1 MKINKSRNKQKKTR
15 QLCLSIL
22 FMFMLCAMISVT
34 PVTAA
39 TVDCDQILS
48 TMKDLRLSTDQLE
61 VEQGEIYQFE
71 VLPTEFGWSFG
82 WRISQVNFSDPDICV
97 VHQTLPIGTKVKVAG
112 TDQEFEIS
120 AQDQIANANSDDI
133 DQQNNQR
140 LKIYIEAKK
149 TGNVKFK
156 VLLANPS
163 WEAGCTHGH
172 ACNLSFICDIAAV
185 PQGTKAA
192 RLNVASNL
200 FSDVQLSNP
209 SLTLPSGQ
217 PDLNPD
223 LVLPPVNDDNTSK
236 PAKPGSQP
244 DQQPDDS
251 EQSDDPEQPDQQ
263 PDDPEQPDEPSQ
275 PNIPS
280 VPSQPD
286 NQPGATDPT
295 PEPPTNP
302 INPGDGTEDKGPL
315 KQVDQSNW
323 QLDTI
328 RMEYNG
334 QLQFPRLL
342 NVQDEVQVVYPEG
355 NINSGS
361 YTNQKISFV
370 VPEGYEPIPDM
381 VISYTI
387 EPLTPSLRHEFDP
400 VTGEITATL
409 ENVIDA
415 DVQKIERLVNGAEND
430 SFNPLDAEIGHYV
443 TQTVLTIDPAKRQN
457 YILDTDGLL
466 STKSTHDV
474 KESTPWYFVAMEDS
488 IEENGQI
495 AVTLVLRNPKIDA
508 FGTTNMTMLSF
519 NLEYDESQLTYD
531 RHESGYWDC
540 MDSGGLIG
548 DDNRIIGAYWGS
560 TGPLPTNDTKICT
573 IYFNVNEGV
582 DLKDAV
588 ISTVNWQI
596 TSSSTSSSVL
606 PFDYHTGPTS
616 VVVNPTSPESNQEIL
631 VDTNPVDSTV
641 YKYDN
646 KLTNADGTPNNAE
659 IAKKEQALQDLQN
672 QIDVKFP
679 DAAAVEPTSEVAP
692 ADTTTTPVDT
702 AQTVQETS
710 PAAPAPEMNTQ
721 SAPTDVS
728 NEIVSIDN
736 NLAEANPTVS
746 TSEVENT
753 SEPSSESSSSSTS
766 ESVEPTSEPTPES
779 TPSADNS
786 AEQFAA

>member
-22 FMFMLCAMISVT
+22 FMFMLCVMISVT

-133 DQQNNQR
+133 DQRNNQR
-140 LKIYIEAKK
+140 LKFYIEAKK

-172 ACNLSFICDIAAV
+172 ACNLSLICDIAAV

-200 FSDVQLSNP
+200 FSDVQLSNS

-236 PAKPGSQP
+236 PSKPGSQP

-251 EQSDDPEQPDQQ
+251 EQPDDPEQPDQQ

-275 PNIPS
+275 P
-280 VPSQPD
+280 D

-295 PEPPTNP
+295 PEPPTTP
-302 INPGDGTEDKGPL
+302 INPGDGTEDNKDPEL
-315 KQVDQSNW
+315 VEY
-323 QLDTI
+323 DTTDWLPTGDALLLTYNGKEQYPSLNLPDGVKANI
-328 RMEYNG
+328 TGIGTDAGEYTIDISYEVPAGAKPVPDMTLTYTIGQATPSVEYN
-334 QLQFPRLL
+334 
-342 NVQDEVQVVYPEG
+342 
-355 NINSGS
+355 
-361 YTNQKISFV
+361 
-370 VPEGYEPIPDM
+370 
-381 VISYTI
+381 
-387 EPLTPSLRHEFDP
+387 
-400 VTGEITATL
+400 
-409 ENVIDA
+409 
-415 DVQKIERLVNGAEND
+415 
-430 SFNPLDAEIGHYV
+430 FNPLTGMIEGQLNGVVSEDVVGDIATGITDANGSAVDAMTDPGYYHV
-443 TQTVLTIDPAKRQN
+443 TSQLWISEDKKHN
-457 YILDTDGLL
+457 YTTAELNKEEYFNV
-466 STKSTHDV
+466 KSDQSWLNFAL
-474 KESTPWYFVAMEDS
+474 EYS
-488 IEENGQI
+488 EENGQLVV
-495 AVTLVLRNPKIDA
+495 AVCIKDLNIPQVGGYDKVATGLKLFYDTER
-508 FGTTNMTMLSF
+508 
-519 NLEYDESQLTYD
+519 LEYAGQEDGDWTST
-531 RHESGYWDC
+531 
-540 MDSGGLIG
+540 MDLMSM
-548 DDNRIIGAYWGS
+548 NRIVASYNGNLNS
-560 TGPLPTNDTKICT
+560 SSGPLPKDSVITYVK
-573 IYFNVNEGV
+573 FNYKDPNGDHS
-582 DLKDAV
+582 DL
-588 ISTVNWQI
+588 I
-596 TSSSTSSSVL
+596 
-606 PFDYHTGPTS
+606 FRTGQ
-616 VVVNPTSPESNQEIL
+616 VGGA
-631 VDTNPVDSTV
+631 TNPQDICPDSAYGQSPQRDFYYKSGGQVVMVANPSGNINVTEVTV
-641 YKYDN
+641 PGNPMADAFYKGQGDEDSAREYLQEYIDQN
-646 KLTNADGTPNNAE
+646 FTTPSM
-659 IAKKEQALQDLQN
+659 L
-672 QIDVKFP
+672 
-679 DAAAVEPTSEVAP
+679 EPTSEIAP
-692 ADTTTTPVDT
+692 ADTMTTPVDT

-721 SAPTDVS
+721 PAPTDVS

-753 SEPSSESSSSSTS
+753 SEPSPESSSSSTS
-766 ESVEPTSEPTPES
+766 ESVEPTPESTPES